1 MTGTLLRLENVR
13 GARRALGTDGYFT
26 IEDAYPVSLCR
37 EVIDIIDSHVPDAP
51 DQRSEVKY
59 AGTELRIWDAQKR
72 HALLQ
77 GFYDQCNVFTAAM
90 TGMDV
95 EADTLLAI
103 RNRTLGS
110 SDQKSRLGRWHID
123 SFRRQLKVFLFL
135 TDTTEES
142 GPFEFVPRTHA
153 AGFKAQMLARGI
165 YFRPSDFLS
174 RKGARAYQRI
184 DESVVEGLSKS
195 GFVPMPFLC
204 KAGTALVVDTSSIHR
219 ARPCSAGARY
229 ALTTYCRA
237 R

>member
-1 MTGTLLRLENVR
+1 MTGNLLRLENVR
-13 GARRALGTDGYFT
+13 GARRALRTDGYYA
-26 IEDAYPVSLCR
+26 IGDAYPVSLCR
-37 EVIDIIDSHVPDAP
+37 EVIDIIDSHVPD
-51 DQRSEVKY
+51 QRTEVNY
-59 AGTELRIWDAQKR
+59 AGTELRIWDAQKH

-77 GFYDQCNVFTAAM
+77 DFYDQCNVFTAAL

-103 RNRTLGS
+103 RNRTLEA

-135 TDTTEES
+135 TDTTEQS

-153 AGFKAQMLARGI
+153 AGFKAQMLARGV
-165 YFRPSDFLS
+165 YFRPSDLLS
-174 RKGARAYQRI
+174 RKGGRAYQRI

-195 GFVPMPFLC
+195 GFASIPFLC
-204 KAGTALVVDTSSIHR
+204 KAGTVLVIDSSSIHR
-219 ARPCSAGARY
+219 ARPCTAGVRY

>member
-1 MTGTLLRLENVR
+1 MTGNLLRLENIR
-13 GARRALGTDGYFT
+13 GARRALKTSGYFT
-26 IEDAYPVSLCR
+26 IEDAYPASFCR
-37 EVIDIIDSHVPDAP
+37 EVIDVIDSHVPD
-51 DQRSEVKY
+51 QRTEVNY
-59 AGTELRIWDAQKR
+59 AGTELRIWDAQKH

-77 GFYDQCNVFTAAM
+77 DFYDHCNVFTAAL

-103 RNRTLGS
+103 RNRTLDA

-135 TDTTEES
+135 TDTTEQS

-153 AGFKAQMLARGI
+153 ARLKAQMLARGV
-165 YFRPSDFLS
+165 YFRPGDLLS
-174 RKGARAYQRI
+174 RTGARAYARI
-184 DESVVEGLSKS
+184 DEAVVEGLSKS
-195 GFVPMPFLC
+195 GFAPMPFLC